1 MNPNISIGQEEL
13 AVIRFV
19 EQHQPI
25 EGSEIARELGKATG
39 KARTTILTMVERLR
53 RKGLLKRRKV
63 KGRFQ
68 YSLKA
73 AANLLQDLLVEEF
86 VEKTLGGSTLPFL
99 SYMVRQSDLSDL
111 EFAELQRIASEL
123 AKGRN
128 ENE

>member
-1 MNPNISIGQEEL
+1 EL
-13 AVIRFV
+13 AVVRFV
-19 EQHQPI
+19 EHHQPI
-25 EGSEIARELGKATG
+25 EGSEIARELGKTTG

-68 YSLKA
+68 YSLEA

-99 SYMVRQSDLSDL
+99 AYMVRQSDLSDL

-128 ENE
+128 DNE